1 MPAQAKQVV
10 HIYKSKLDQSQ
21 FDFYVQAI
29 EDTIEVTVDG
39 QSNTDFV
46 SQGTAMGSGWRV
58 CFQQPIPAGT
68 EVQVKFDARDFAPE
82 PDPQPEP
89 QPEPAPEPSPQDPPS
104 DPAPSSDEPSQ
115 GGDAGTEPTAPETA
129 AS

>member
-39 QSNTDFV
+39 QANTDFI
-46 SQGTAMGSGWRV
+46 SQGTFNGSGWRIG
-58 CFQQPIPAGT
+58 FPQPISAGT
-68 EVQVKFDARDFAPE
+68 EVTVKFDARDFAPE

-89 QPEPAPEPSPQDPPS
+89 TPEPTGETPPE
-104 DPAPSSDEPSQ
+104 DPAPQPEDPKP
-115 GGDAGTEPTAPETA
+115 GDRETA
-129 AS
+129 DASSEDAAAS